1 MDAFCLRKHTQ
12 DTAGTEK
19 QVKSSPALG
28 KIIVGCKTQQSERPC
43 SLASLA
49 FGHEYL
55 HLTYTLAPK

>member
-1 MDAFCLRKHTQ
+1 MDAFRLRKHTR
-12 DTAGTEK
+12 DRAGTEK
-19 QVKSSPALG
+19 QVKSSVLG
-28 KIIVGCKTQQSERPC
+28 KIIVGCKTQLSERPC